1 MQRDT
6 YSKKKELLIAKDS
19 TPTALD
25 TKVSR
30 NSISSPTKPKINH
43 TDKLIEKPQQAL
55 SKKKNYLANLDE
67 DLNET
72 EDHLKYNLPVAVNE
86 ESKAYKE

>member
-6 YSKKKELLIAKDS
+6 SSKKKEQLVGKD
-19 TPTALD
+19 TTAALD
-25 TKVSR
+25 NKVSR

-43 TDKLIEKPQQAL
+43 TDKLIEKPQQVL

-67 DLNET
+67 DLLNET